1 MGCVLPNINRGT
13 PGERWIYQSVFKNY
27 DNKQSV
33 NMSDVDISVQNRPTE
48 SIKKG
53 VKMHGWVIVHVNKTN
68 FHTVYRE
75 PVPQTRSWR
84 KLKRVLR
91 LIVNVYRSVN

>member
-1 MGCVLPNINRGT
+1 
-13 PGERWIYQSVFKNY
+13 
-27 DNKQSV
+27 
-33 NMSDVDISVQNRPTE
+33 MSDVDIAIQNRPAE
-48 SIKKG
+48 SIKEG
-53 VKMHGWVIVHVNKTN
+53 VKMQGGVIVHVNKTN
-68 FHTVYRE
+68 YHTVYKE